1 MTNFESFWKKG
12 NHAKDTK
19 THIMEYGSIG
29 QMKRRRINEY
39 IIGSSDYL
47 LLYINKLKRAARFQK
62 SFQRRQEAAAL
73 VPVLGGHLHVN
84 GVGGRPVASRGRVAE
99 FHQFFF
105 HGCGDLLLV

>member
-1 MTNFESFWKKG
+1 M
-12 NHAKDTK
+12 
-19 THIMEYGSIG
+19 
-29 QMKRRRINEY
+29 NEY
-39 IIGSSDYL
+39 SIGSSDYL

-84 GVGGRPVASRGRVAE
+84 GVGGGPVASRGGVAE

>member
-1 MTNFESFWKKG
+1 M
-12 NHAKDTK
+12 AYD
-19 THIMEYGSIG
+19 GSVEQTI
-29 QMKRRRINEY
+29 KRRRINEY
-39 IIGSSDYL
+39 SIGSSDYL

-84 GVGGRPVASRGRVAE
+84 GVGGGPVASRGGVAE